1 MRLSLLLVGAFWS
14 PAAVVSFTPP
24 RTPAVR
30 PTFSLRADDNDAA
43 SADDMLPTNQA
54 VQRVAVAGAT
64 GRVGQ
69 YVVQELLDRQV
80 DSVVALVRSQQKAQD
95 TWGASPPANLKII
108 ECDLTDT
115 KAMKEALED
124 VDAAVWCA
132 TGFSQS
138 TNWVERLK
146 SLFGLA
152 TQLPSID
159 TIGLPLLAQALPVID
174 QASYPRI
181 AMCSSAGV
189 TRPKWNEDKKQK
201 LVGAA
206 DIPIVRLN
214 PFGILDIKFE
224 SEETLRRA
232 AGQSTGIPYC
242 IVRPSGLN
250 DNWPA
255 GSRPIVSQGDVA
267 VGRIC
272 RKDVAKVL
280 VDVLS
285 IPEAVDKT
293 FEVMTV
299 ADYPPPRSLRPAL
312 RRISADGDAVL
323 EAMVEAT
330 YHVMQQL
337 LPGEKQAAN
346 ELAMGQTYEQL
357 DKGETGRLGP
367 RGQEKAVEAA
377 PQPTSGVR

>member
-1 MRLSLLLVGAFWS
+1 M
-14 PAAVVSFTPP
+14 
-24 RTPAVR
+24 
-30 PTFSLRADDNDAA
+30 
-43 SADDMLPTNQA
+43 
-54 VQRVAVAGAT
+54 
-64 GRVGQ
+64 
-69 YVVQELLDRQV
+69 DRKV
-80 DSVVALVRSQQKAQD
+80 DSVVALVRSKAKAKEIF
-95 TWGASPPANLKII
+95 GSSPPANLQIV
-108 ECDLTDT
+108 ECELTDA
-115 KAMKEALED
+115 KALKRALEN
-124 VDAAVWCA
+124 VNAAVWCA

-138 TNWVERLK
+138 QSWMERLQR
-146 SLFGLA
+146 LFSLA
-152 TQLPSID
+152 TQQPSID
-159 TIGLPLLAQALPVID
+159 TVGLPLLAQCLPIMANND
-174 QASYPRI
+174 DKLSSTYPRI

-189 TRPKWNEDKKQK
+189 TRTQWETSKKEK

-250 DNWPA
+250 DKWPA
-255 GSRPIVSQGDVA
+255 GSRPILSQGDVA

-293 FEVMTV
+293 FEVMSV

-312 RRISADGDAVL
+312 SRLTPDGDAL
-323 EAMVEAT
+323 SEATVEAT
-330 YHVMQQL
+330 YHILQQL

-346 ELAMGQTYEQL
+346 QLAMGQTYEQL
-357 DKGETGRLGP
+357 DKDETGRLGP
-367 RGQEKAVEAA
+367 RGQENAEAVS
-377 PQPTSGVR
+377 PQPTSAGQSR